1 MSDWLFD
8 LGNSRFKAAAWEG
21 GAPGPVHA
29 WPHGEAVHQAP
40 VPHGRRA
47 WVASVASQALTSAVL
62 ERLHGRFEQVH
73 VASTRAEC
81 AGVRVAYPQPQ
92 KLGVDR
98 FLALLAAHRLGGD
111 VLVAGVG
118 TALTID
124 LLDASGQ
131 HHGGR
136 IAPSPTLMREMLH
149 ARASQLPAT
158 GGSYREFA
166 DDTADALA
174 SGCDGAG
181 VALVLRS
188 LELGHQQLGREPA
201 LLLHGGGAEAL
212 APLLPQARLQP
223 SLVIEGLAIWAAESG
238 AR

>member
-40 VPHGRRA
+40 VPRGRRA

-62 ERLHGRFEQVH
+62 ERLHGQFEQVH

-81 AGVRVAYPQPQ
+81 AGVRIAYPQPH

-136 IAPSPTLMREMLH
+136 IAPSPTLMRAVLH
-149 ARASQLPAT
+149 GDKDTGSFMAGQCACMIDRIQPAADIVRELFDTERIKSVLDNAASQL
-158 GGSYREFA
+158 EA
-166 DDTADALA
+166 DK
-174 SGCDGAG
+174 
-181 VALVLRS
+181 
-188 LELGHQQLGREPA
+188 
-201 LLLHGGGAEAL
+201 
-212 APLLPQARLQP
+212 
-223 SLVIEGLAIWAAESG
+223 
-238 AR
+238 